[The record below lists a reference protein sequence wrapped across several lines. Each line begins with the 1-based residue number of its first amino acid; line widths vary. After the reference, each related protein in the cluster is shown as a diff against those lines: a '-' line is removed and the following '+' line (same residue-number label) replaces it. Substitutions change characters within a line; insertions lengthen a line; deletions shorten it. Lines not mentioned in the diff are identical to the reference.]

1 MILIRKGSR
10 RSESQIFKQVVDV
23 MWMVLKKYYL
33 SNCVENEP
41 RRGITKQG
49 DQAGGSN
56 ANKVMGAWTAVWA
69 VKRSWDALEKAV
81 QRTASHS
88 GFANKLTRAPSLA
101 PPMTS

>member
-10 RSESQIFKQVVDV
+10 RGESQIFKQVVDV

-41 RRGITKQG
+41 RRGSTNQG
-49 DQAGGSN
+49 DQAGGGN
-56 ANKVMGAWTAVWA
+56 ANEVMGAWTAVWA
-69 VKRSWDALEKAV
+69 VKLSRDALEKVV

-88 GFANKLTRAPSLA
+88 GLCKQADLGSKPGSPIN
-101 PPMTS
+101 